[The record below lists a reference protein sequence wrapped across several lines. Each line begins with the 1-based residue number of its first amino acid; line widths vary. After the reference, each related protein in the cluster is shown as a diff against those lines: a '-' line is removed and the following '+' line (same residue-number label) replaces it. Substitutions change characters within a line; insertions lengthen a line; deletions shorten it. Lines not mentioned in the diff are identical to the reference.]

1 MCNAGATVTVR
12 NSLLL
17 SRADAASDI
26 QCSNASISDS
36 VTEANFPGG
45 SNITTVGVMGA
56 TESMS
61 WFAGYASGNFHLTPM
76 APAAILTAAQWQ
88 SGDPLVDIDG
98 DARPGVDGSADV
110 AGADIP

>member
-1 MCNAGATVTVR
+1 M
-12 NSLLL
+12 
-17 SRADAASDI
+17 
-26 QCSNASISDS
+26 
-36 VTEANFPGG
+36 TEANFPGG
-45 SNITTVGVMGA
+45 SNITTAGVMGA
-56 TESMS
+56 TESMR

-88 SGDPLVDIDG
+88 AGDPLVDIDG